1 MEPFN
6 DSFED
11 CNYIDLNFAKLDIHR
26 LKRAGKPEAV
36 LCDGKTAEEIFKIA
50 KKLENIANNVIFTRV
65 NYEIKRLLL
74 SKCKKTIYYDK
85 AKIIILNPQQI
96 EGDKLQG
103 NILIATAGTADI
115 SVAEEAAVTASILGN
130 KVSKLYDI
138 GVAGSHR
145 LFDNIDKI
153 RSANVIIA
161 VAGMDGVLPTLIS
174 SLIDSTVIAVPSS
187 NGYGTG
193 FKGISALLSMLNSCS
208 GGLLTVNIDNG
219 FGAGLAASIINK
231 KIK

>member
-6 DSFED
+6 DSFAD
-11 CNYIDLNFAKLDIHR
+11 CNYIDLHFAKLDIHR
-26 LKRAGKPEAV
+26 LKRTGKPEAV
-36 LCDGKTAEEIFKIA
+36 LCDGKTAGEIFKIA

-65 NYEIKRLLL
+65 NYEIKKLLL

-85 AKIIILNPQQI
+85 AKIIILNPQQT
-96 EGDKLQG
+96 EEDKLHG
-103 NILIATAGTADI
+103 NILIVTAGTADI
-115 SVAEEAAVTASILGN
+115 SVAEEAAVTAAILGN
-130 KVSKLYDI
+130 KVTKLYDI

-153 RSANVIIA
+153 KSSNVIIA

-174 SLIDSTVIAVPSS
+174 SLVDSTVIAVPSS

>member
-6 DSFED
+6 NSFADS
-11 CNYIDLNFAKLDIHR
+11 NYIDLHFAKLDIHR

-36 LCDGKTAEEIFKIA
+36 LCDGKTTEEIFKIA

-65 NYEIKRLLL
+65 NYEIKKLLL
-74 SKCKKTIYYDK
+74 SKCKKIIYYDK
-85 AKIIILNPQQI
+85 AKIIVLNPQQT
-96 EGDKLQG
+96 EEDKLHG
-103 NILIATAGTADI
+103 NILIVTAGTSDI
-115 SVAEEAAVTASILGN
+115 SVAEEAAVTAAVLGN

-145 LFDNIDKI
+145 LFDNINKI
-153 RSANVIIA
+153 KSSNVIIA

-174 SLIDSTVIAVPSS
+174 SLVDSTVIAVPSS

>member
-6 DSFED
+6 DSFAG

-65 NYEIKRLLL
+65 NYEIKKLLL

-85 AKIIILNPQQI
+85 AKIIILNPQQT
-96 EGDKLQG
+96 EENKLHG
-103 NILIATAGTADI
+103 NILIVTAGTADI

-153 RSANVIIA
+153 KSANVIIA

-174 SLIDSTVIAVPSS
+174 SLVDSTVIAVPSS

-193 FKGISALLSMLNSCS
+193 SKGISALLSMLNSCS